1 MLTSAASLPR
11 RMGQL
16 SVGLILYG
24 ASVAFMVRSV
34 LGVNAWN
41 VFHQGLALIT
51 GRSLGTIVILVG
63 VVVLLLWVPLRQK
76 PGFGTVA
83 NVAVVGL
90 VADLVLNLI
99 EIPETTA
106 FRLIFLTSGIVF
118 NGLATG
124 LYIGAGFGPGPR
136 DGLMTGLSHMTGRS
150 IRSIRTIIELV
161 VLAAGWALGGTVGIG
176 TVAYALAIGPLS
188 QYFIQRFS
196 LVPINRSPSI
206 VPTVELAP

>member
-1 MLTSAASLPR
+1 
-11 RMGQL
+11 
-16 SVGLILYG
+16 
-24 ASVAFMVRSV
+24 MVRSV
-34 LGVNAWN
+34 LGVNSWN

-51 GRSLGTIVILVG
+51 GRTLGTIVILAG
-63 VVVLLLWVPLRQK
+63 VVVLVLWVPLRQK

-99 EIPETTA
+99 EIPETVA
-106 FRLIFLTSGIVF
+106 VQAIFLTSGIVL
-118 NGLATG
+118 NGVATG
-124 LYIGAGFGPGPR
+124 LYIGAGLGPGPR
-136 DGLMTGLSHMTGRS
+136 DGLMTGLSRMTGRS

-196 LVPINRSPSI
+196 LEPISRSASI
-206 VPTVELAP
+206 QTTVEVTP

>member
-1 MLTSAASLPR
+1 MLTNAASLPR
-11 RMGQL
+11 RIGQL

-24 ASVAFMVRSV
+24 ASIAFMVRSV

-41 VFHQGLALIT
+41 VFHEGLALIT
-51 GRSLGTIVILVG
+51 GRSLGTIVILAG
-63 VVVLLLWVPLRQK
+63 VVVLVLWVPLRQK

-90 VADLVLNLI
+90 VADLVLNLV

-136 DGLMTGLSHMTGRS
+136 DGLMTGLSHITGRS

-206 VPTVELAP
+206 VPAAELAP

>member
-1 MLTSAASLPR
+1 
-11 RMGQL
+11 MGQL

>member
-1 MLTSAASLPR
+1 
-11 RMGQL
+11 
-16 SVGLILYG
+16 
-24 ASVAFMVRSV
+24 MVRSV

-51 GRSLGTIVILVG
+51 GGSLGTIVILVG
-63 VVVLLLWVPLRQK
+63 VVVLVLWVPLRQK

-136 DGLMTGLSHMTGRS
+136 DGLMTGLSHITGRS

-206 VPTVELAP
+206 VPAAELAP

>member
-1 MLTSAASLPR
+1 
-11 RMGQL
+11 MGQL

-206 VPTVELAP
+206 VPTVELTP